1 MWKSFSTDV
10 KKLISYRIQMSIR
23 RGDTWNRQVNNRKW
37 LVLGI
42 NAYLCESR
50 NLFYGNVERREWT
63 SLMI

>member
-50 NLFYGNVERREWT
+50 NLFME
-63 SLMI
+63 M